1 MAKKQKDKN
10 YKLRSKVYK
19 GIGTSSI
26 FATTIGGFVAYESAI
41 NWSNFK
47 NDLENFVVI
56 DESVKLNLAIALPA
70 LIAIIVFIWIYRKK
84 NEEAL
89 KGKVAFSLLF
99 GIVVLWLVYSLIEA
113 TLVAMIGGFVGAV
126 FDELIF
132 TPLSSGAK
140 LKADDDHDV
149 SLEVRK
155 EKVRQ
160 KVRDEID
167 GTV

>member
-1 MAKKQKDKN
+1 MAKKQKNKN

-19 GIGTSSI
+19 GIGTSAT
-26 FATTIGGFVAYESAI
+26 FATTVGGFVAYESAI
-41 NWSNFK
+41 NWNNFK

-56 DESVKLNLAIALPA
+56 NESVKLNLAIALPA
-70 LIAIIVFIWIYRKK
+70 LVAIIVFIWIYRKK

-99 GIVVLWLVYSLIEA
+99 GIVVLWLLYSLIEA
-113 TLVAMIGGFVGAV
+113 ALMAMIGGFVGAV

-132 TPLSSGAK
+132 TPLSTSAK

-149 SLEVRK
+149 YLEIRK

>member
-1 MAKKQKDKN
+1 MAKKQKNKN

-19 GIGTSSI
+19 GIGTSAT

-41 NWSNFK
+41 NWNNFK
-47 NDLENFVVI
+47 TDLENFVVI
-56 DESVKLNLAIALPA
+56 NESVKLNLAIALPA

-99 GIVVLWLVYSLIEA
+99 GVVVLWLVYSIIEA
-113 TLVAMIGGFVGAV
+113 TLMAMIGGFVGAV

-132 TPLSSGAK
+132 TPLSQSAK
-140 LKADDDHDV
+140 RKADDDHEV
-149 SLEVRK
+149 SLEIRK
-155 EKVRQ
+155 ERVRQ